1 MTYLLDTNAYYLF
14 YKWPYGLHYQNLKAR
29 TECEGK
35 VDFYISMLTSLEIH
49 SVIGKAFR
57 GSPPQVI
64 QCDRTD
70 HGDELVP
77 CPHKWYY
84 PGVPRL
90 NRALLVDIRK
100 LVKQVENATGH
111 VKAHVL
117 ALNEDVIIEGNRILY
132 NYATEHT
139 FGSQD
144 AIIAATAKIA
154 LRKGI
159 ITRVATS
166 DRGLKA
172 VLRKENIPV
181 YDPLKDAEE

>member
-1 MTYLLDTNAYYLF
+1 MSYLLDTNAYYLF
-14 YKWPYGLHYQNLKAR
+14 YQYPYGLPYHNLKAR
-29 TECEGK
+29 TERGGE

-57 GSPPQVI
+57 GSSPQVI
-64 QCDRTD
+64 QCERTD
-70 HGDELVP
+70 HGEVLSP
-77 CPHKWYY
+77 CSHKWYH
-84 PGVPRL
+84 PGVTKL
-90 NRALLVDIRK
+90 NRKLLVDIRK
-100 LVKQVENATGH
+100 LVKQVENATGN

-117 ALNEDVIIEGNRILY
+117 ALNEDIINEGNKILY

-154 LRKGI
+154 LSNGT

-172 VLRKENIPV
+172 VLRKENIPI
-181 YDPLKDAEE
+181 YDPLKDTEE